1 MGSEVWLTEGRGAL
15 LQEGLSK
22 GCGQK
27 LDQELAG
34 FQFLGELMSEPAGP
48 RMWGGTHGWE
58 CLARVWELGTCQ
70 NNVNLD
76 VTEYGVRTDPCERG
90 VPMAWHLEAGH
101 PVPVPE
107 IVTSTG
113 PNRKR
118 AARHRRQ
125 KTYSTAQLGSIFARL
140 P

>member
-1 MGSEVWLTEGRGAL
+1 MRAEIGSRVGRVPIPGRVDVGACRA
-15 LQEGLSK
+15 QNV
-22 GCGQK
+22 
-27 LDQELAG
+27 
-34 FQFLGELMSEPAGP
+34 
-48 RMWGGTHGWE
+48 GWHARLE

-76 VTEYGVRTDPCERG
+76 VTEYGVRMNPCERG